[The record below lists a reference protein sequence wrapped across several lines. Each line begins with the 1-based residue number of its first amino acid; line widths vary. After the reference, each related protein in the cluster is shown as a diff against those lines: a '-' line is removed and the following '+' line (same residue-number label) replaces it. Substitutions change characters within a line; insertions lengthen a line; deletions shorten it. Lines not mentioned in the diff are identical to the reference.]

1 MPMSRLIQSLLLST
15 VTALSLGFSPALA
28 APAIVV
34 DVNTG
39 AVTSAE
45 EADRRWSP
53 ASLTKLMTAYV
64 TFRSLNAGDI
74 EMTSPVRMSS
84 NAASEPPS
92 KMGYAVGSVMT
103 TDNALKMLIIK
114 SANDVAVALA
124 EAVSGTEDAFVARMN
139 AEARR
144 LGMTST
150 NFVNANGL
158 HDAAQYTTA
167 RDLGILARAIRLE
180 FPQYDA
186 YFAAEGI
193 QTGDTVT
200 PTYNLLL
207 GRYAGADGMKTGFVC
222 ASGFNLAASATRDGA
237 TLVAIVLGETS
248 QKSRAEKS
256 AGLLDDGFA
265 KLKTGSALPRL
276 DTLARDESQAALPAA
291 DISNDVCTDEARAN
305 RWDGRQIEGFITFST
320 ASIGTLDRPPRA
332 LQAGLGGASGVSKA
346 ATVLNG
352 VVIGAYPVPQPKPVR
367 PTLLD
372 SDDASKFGLRP
383 GFDVP
388 VPVGRPEASSNG

>member
-1 MPMSRLIQSLLLST
+1 MPRIISTLLLSA
-15 VTALSLGFSPALA
+15 VTTLCLNSMAIA
-28 APAIVV
+28 APAVVV
-34 DVNTG
+34 DVKTG
-39 AVTSAE
+39 LITSAE

-64 TFRSLNAGDI
+64 TFRTLSSGNI
-74 EMTSPVRMSS
+74 EMTSPVRISS
-84 NAASEPPS
+84 AAASEPPS

-103 TDNALKMLIIK
+103 TDSALKMLIIK

-124 EAVSGTEDAFVARMN
+124 EAVSGSVDAFVAQMN
-139 AEARR
+139 AEAKR

-150 NFVNANGL
+150 NFVNAHGL
-158 HDAAQYTTA
+158 NDAKQFTTA
-167 RDLGILARAIRLE
+167 RDLALLARAIRLE
-180 FPQYDA
+180 FPQYDR
-186 YFAAEGI
+186 YFAAEAI
-193 QTGDTVT
+193 QTAGKIT

-207 GRYAGADGMKTGFVC
+207 GRYSGADGMKTGFVC
-222 ASGFNLAASATRDGA
+222 ASGFNIAASASRNGS

-256 AGLLDDGFA
+256 ANLLDAGFA
-265 KLKTGSALPRL
+265 KIASGANLQSLDALPR
-276 DTLARDESQAALPAA
+276 DAAQAAMPVANLR
-291 DISNDVCTDEARAN
+291 SQVCTDEAAAK

-320 ASIGTLDRPPRA
+320 ASIGTLSRPPRA
-332 LQAGLGGASGVSKA
+332 LRAGLGGASGASKT

-372 SDDASKFGLRP
+372 QDDTTKFGLRP

-388 VPVGRPEASSNG
+388 VPTIRPSVISNG

>member
-1 MPMSRLIQSLLLST
+1 MPRILSSLMLT
-15 VTALSLGFSPALA
+15 AVTALSLLHAAQA
-28 APAIVV
+28 APAVVV
-34 DVNTG
+34 DVKTG
-39 AVTSAE
+39 MVTSAE

-64 TFRSLNAGDI
+64 TFRALGRGELD
-74 EMTSPVRMSS
+74 MMSPVRISS

-103 TDNALKMLIIK
+103 IDNALKMLIIK
-114 SANDVAVALA
+114 SANDVSVALA
-124 EAVSGTEDAFVARMN
+124 EAVAGTEDAFVAQMN
-139 AEARR
+139 REAQR
-144 LGMTST
+144 LGMTAT

-158 HDAAQYTTA
+158 HDPNQYTTA
-167 RDLGILARAIRLE
+167 RDMAALARAIRLE
-180 FPQYDA
+180 FPQYDG

-207 GRYAGADGMKTGFVC
+207 GRYSGADGMKTGFVC
-222 ASGFNLAASATRDGA
+222 ASGFNIVASATRNGS
-237 TLVAIVLGETS
+237 TLVGVVMGETS

-256 AGLLDDGFA
+256 AIILDAGFA
-265 KLKTGSALPRL
+265 ALAAGTALPNL
-276 DTLARDESQAALPAA
+276 TSLPRDAAEAALPVA
-291 DISNDVCTDEARAN
+291 DMRSQVCTEEALAS
-305 RWDGRQIEGFITFST
+305 RWDGRQIEGYITFST
-320 ASIGTLDRPPRA
+320 DSIGTLNRPPQA
-332 LQAGLGGASGVSKA
+332 LRAGLGGASGTSKA

-372 SDDASKFGLRP
+372 EGDATRFGLRP

-388 VPVGRPEASSNG
+388 VPATRPPLSSNG